1 MDTYTLD
8 LGAINGKVCVT
19 IQRKAIKNVHLKV
32 YRTLDV
38 FLNLSPNVADEWIID
53 FLEKRK
59 EWVDRQITKYKAAN
73 GYNSLHD
80 LKSGSSTQFL
90 GKDLRII
97 QKKSDNGETK
107 IIVDEKTVI
116 IYLDDETDTEKLN
129 KVFHAWWR
137 KQAYNT
143 FSEELTFLYNRIL
156 KKYSIPFP
164 VLQIRKMST
173 LWGSCTKKQ
182 NKIVLNEYL
191 LKADRLCIQYVILHE
206 LTHLLYENHDTNFYN
221 FLTIQMPDWKQRKNR
236 LDKEVVNGL

>member
-19 IQRKAIKNVHLKV
+19 IHRKDVKNVHLKV
-32 YRTLDV
+32 YRTLGIC
-38 FLNLSPNVADEWIID
+38 LNLSPNISDEWIMD

-59 EWVDRQITKYKAAN
+59 VWINRQITKYKAAG
-73 GYNSLHD
+73 GYNSLHN
-80 LKSGSSTQFL
+80 LKNGSSTQFL
-90 GKDLRII
+90 GRDLRII
-97 QKKSDNGETK
+97 QKKSDNEETK
-107 IIVDEKTVI
+107 IIVDEKTI
-116 IYLDDETDTEKLN
+116 TIYLNDENDSEKFN
-129 KVFHAWWR
+129 KIFQSWWR
-137 KQAYNT
+137 KQAYNI
-143 FSEELTFLYNRIL
+143 FGEELTFLYDRIF

-206 LTHLLYENHDTNFYN
+206 LTHLLYERHDTNFYN
-221 FLTIQMPDWKQRKNR
+221 FITIQMPDWKQRKNR